1 MPNSTMKLLKIGT
14 TDFLS
19 SVILSIPS
27 MQRRIII
34 MITNHNLVLFF
45 SGVIVFVVGY
55 NLGVVIQDVKML
67 STPPQSQDIVYK
79 QIPVIPYAE

>member
-1 MPNSTMKLLKIGT
+1 MKLLKIGT

-19 SVILSIPS
+19 SVILSIPN
-27 MQRRIII
+27 MIRRIII
-34 MITNHNLVLFF
+34 MVTNRNLILFF

-67 STPPQSQDIVYK
+67 SSSPQSQDIEYK

>member
-1 MPNSTMKLLKIGT
+1 MKLLKIGT

-19 SVILSIPS
+19 SVILSTPNMI
-27 MQRRIII
+27 RRV
-34 MITNHNLVLFF
+34 ITMVTNRNLILFF

-67 STPPQSQDIVYK
+67 SSSPQLEEPIYQRIE
-79 QIPVIPYAE
+79 VIPFTN

>member
-1 MPNSTMKLLKIGT
+1 M
-14 TDFLS
+14 
-19 SVILSIPS
+19 V
-27 MQRRIII
+27 
-34 MITNHNLVLFF
+34 TNRNLILFF

-67 STPPQSQDIVYK
+67 SSSPQSQDIEYK

>member
-1 MPNSTMKLLKIGT
+1 
-14 TDFLS
+14 
-19 SVILSIPS
+19 
-27 MQRRIII
+27 

-67 STPPQSQDIVYK
+67 SSSPQSEDIVYK

>member
-1 MPNSTMKLLKIGT
+1 
-14 TDFLS
+14 
-19 SVILSIPS
+19 
-27 MQRRIII
+27 

-67 STPPQSQDIVYK
+67 SSSPQSQDIVYK
-79 QIPVIPYAE
+79 QIPVIPYADLQ

>member
-1 MPNSTMKLLKIGT
+1 ML
-14 TDFLS
+14 
-19 SVILSIPS
+19 
-27 MQRRIII
+27 
-34 MITNHNLVLFF
+34 TNRNLILFF

-67 STPPQSQDIVYK
+67 PPPEQSQDIVYK

>member
-27 MQRRIII
+27 MIRRIII
-34 MITNHNLVLFF
+34 MVTNRNLILFF

-55 NLGVVIQDVKML
+55 NLGVVIQDIKML
-67 STPPQSQDIVYK
+67 STPPQSEEVIYLQL
-79 QIPVIPYAE
+79 PVIPYAE

>member
-1 MPNSTMKLLKIGT
+1 M
-14 TDFLS
+14 
-19 SVILSIPS
+19 V
-27 MQRRIII
+27 
-34 MITNHNLVLFF
+34 TNRNLILFF

-67 STPPQSQDIVYK
+67 SSSPQLEEPAYK

>member
-1 MPNSTMKLLKIGT
+1 
-14 TDFLS
+14 
-19 SVILSIPS
+19 
-27 MQRRIII
+27 

-67 STPPQSQDIVYK
+67 SSSPQSQDIVYK
-79 QIPVIPYAE
+79 QIPVIPFSE

>member
-1 MPNSTMKLLKIGT
+1 M
-14 TDFLS
+14 
-19 SVILSIPS
+19 V
-27 MQRRIII
+27 
-34 MITNHNLVLFF
+34 TNRNLILFF

-67 STPPQSQDIVYK
+67 SSSPQLEQPEYK

>member
-19 SVILSIPS
+19 SVILSILS
-27 MQRRIII
+27 MPRRIII
-34 MITNHNLVLFF
+34 MLTNRNLILFF

-67 STPPQSQDIVYK
+67 SSSPQSQDIVYK